1 MFYSRKTCTR
11 LPILLASRVASY
23 NSTYYSRRTIFSSY
37 PRRIWIPNRDSLSE
51 DDPRRAEVFEDDTD
65 VVIIGAGPSGLAAA
79 IRLKQLAQDNL
90 RVMLVEKAGELGAH
104 ILSGAVLEPRALNE
118 LIPDWKERGAPLNT
132 PVTSDSMQFLTRN
145 MSFPLPLPPTM
156 DNHGNYVISL
166 NNFVKWLG
174 EQAEELGVEIYPGFG
189 GSELRYHP
197 DGSVA
202 GVQLNDLG
210 LDKNFQPKDNY
221 ERGMAINAKVTL
233 LAEGCH
239 GSLTKTL
246 INKFDLRKD
255 REPQKYGIGLKEVW
269 EIDPAKHESGKVVHT
284 IGWPLNF
291 QTYGGGFLYHFE
303 PERHLVSI
311 GYVVG
316 LDYNNPYMNPYKE
329 FQQFKLHPSIKPI
342 LEGGQCIS
350 YGARA
355 LNEGGYQSIPKLTF
369 PGGAPLDVQL
379 AF

>member
-1 MFYSRKTCTR
+1 MH
-11 LPILLASRVASY
+11 P
-23 NSTYYSRRTIFSSY
+23 YYT
-37 PRRIWIPNRDSLSE
+37 N
-51 DDPRRAEVFEDDTD
+51 
-65 VVIIGAGPSGLAAA
+65 
-79 IRLKQLAQDNL
+79 
-90 RVMLVEKAGELGAH
+90 MCLV
-104 ILSGAVLEPRALNE
+104 
-118 LIPDWKERGAPLNT
+118 T
-132 PVTSDSMQFLTRN
+132 
-145 MSFPLPLPPTM
+145 
-156 DNHGNYVISL
+156 
-166 NNFVKWLG
+166 
-174 EQAEELGVEIYPGFG
+174 
-189 GSELRYHP
+189 
-197 DGSVA
+197 
-202 GVQLNDLG
+202 ND
-210 LDKNFQPKDNY
+210 KRQDNY

-329 FQQFKLHPSIKPI
+329 FQVRKQTCTCKCYLLRLYMQQFKLHPSIKPI

>member
-11 LPILLASRVASY
+11 LPILLASRVAPY
-23 NSTYYSRRTIFSSY
+23 NSTYHSRRTIFSSY

-156 DNHGNYVISL
+156 DNHGNYVVSL

-210 LDKNFQPKDNY
+210 LDKNFQPKVY
-221 ERGMAINAKVTL
+221 LCIHIIPTCAWL
-233 LAEGCH
+233 LM
-239 GSLTKTL
+239 
-246 INKFDLRKD
+246 IRD
-255 REPQKYGIGLKEVW
+255 RTIMNVVW
-269 EIDPAKHESGKVVHT
+269 
-284 IGWPLNF
+284 
-291 QTYGGGFLYHFE
+291 
-303 PERHLVSI
+303 
-311 GYVVG
+311 
-316 LDYNNPYMNPYKE
+316 
-329 FQQFKLHPSIKPI
+329 
-342 LEGGQCIS
+342 
-350 YGARA
+350 
-355 LNEGGYQSIPKLTF
+355 QSMPK
-369 PGGAPLDVQL
+369 
-379 AF
+379 